1 MLQAWFSTSILLFA
15 SELPSA
21 PASSPSVQV
30 TSEGIPAMPESS
42 VQALMQLTQEF
53 EELANT
59 CLLVLHLEVSYWTWY
74 VAACLYKNCV
84 HATLFGRP
92 LGKAG
97 DKHSCVL
104 YCMLLNIKD
113 VTVLTGSQ
121 NLSVDSCWYLD
132 LTCMPGVAEGSETCF
147 IVSLRGQFPL
157 AWILVLF

>member
-59 CLLVLHLEVSYWTWY
+59 CLLVLHLEVSYWTRY
-74 VAACLYKNCV
+74 VATCLNENCV
-84 HATLFGRP
+84 HATFFGRP
-92 LGKAG
+92 LGEAR
-97 DKHSCVL
+97 DKHS
-104 YCMLLNIKD
+104 
-113 VTVLTGSQ
+113 
-121 NLSVDSCWYLD
+121 
-132 LTCMPGVAEGSETCF
+132 
-147 IVSLRGQFPL
+147 
-157 AWILVLF
+157 